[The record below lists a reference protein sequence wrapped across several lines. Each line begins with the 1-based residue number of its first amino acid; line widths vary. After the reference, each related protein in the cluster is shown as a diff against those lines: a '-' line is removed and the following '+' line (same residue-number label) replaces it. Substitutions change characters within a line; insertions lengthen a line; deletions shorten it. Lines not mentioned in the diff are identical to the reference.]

1 MKKSKSLKL
10 VRSLI
15 ASLLMAMMVVS
26 LSAPEAM
33 AKSSKTKTMTAYNQV
48 VVNGSYAYCSANG
61 GLYKVNLK
69 TGEKKLFVQP
79 YDSESGTAIDSMK
92 LYKGYLYYID
102 GSDVNSLLHRIK
114 LSGKNKKA
122 LGNVV
127 SYAIS
132 NGKIYYKIRNK
143 SEKIVKK
150 SMKLNGSNKKK
161 SRYNVKMKGRKSNK
175 KGYYINQV
183 LTHTDPHNNYEYY
196 TDYLVTPSGKRI
208 ALSNYMI
215 NLSDL

>member
-1 MKKSKSLKL
+1 MIKPIIFLLNSVNNKPSECSSHRLIDDVFRSSLD
-10 VRSLI
+10 LI
-15 ASLLMAMMVVS
+15 
-26 LSAPEAM
+26 
-33 AKSSKTKTMTAYNQV
+33 
-48 VVNGSYAYCSANG
+48 
-61 GLYKVNLK
+61 
-69 TGEKKLFVQP
+69 
-79 YDSESGTAIDSMK
+79 ID
-92 LYKGYLYYID
+92 
-102 GSDVNSLLHRIK
+102 
-114 LSGKNKKA
+114 

-143 SEKIVKK
+143 SEKMVKK